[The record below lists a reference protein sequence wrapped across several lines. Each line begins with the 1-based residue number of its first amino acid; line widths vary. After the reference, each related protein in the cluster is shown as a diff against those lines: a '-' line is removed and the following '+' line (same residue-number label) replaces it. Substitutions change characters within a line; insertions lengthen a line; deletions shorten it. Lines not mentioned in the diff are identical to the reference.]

1 MSVLK
6 NSLNYI
12 LVLGIL
18 PVSLYSQ
25 DVSVLLSDVTVDG
38 YTEDIIVPVT
48 LINPDHNVG
57 GFQFDVIANP
67 AMVEMTGLTP
77 MGAGSDF
84 SADYT
89 VFSLSL
95 IHI

>member
-18 PVSLYSQ
+18 SVSLYSQ
-25 DVSVLLSDVTVDG
+25 NVSVLLSDVTVDG
-38 YTEDIIVPVT
+38 YTEDIVVPVT

-67 AMVEMTGLTP
+67 NMV
-77 MGAGSDF
+77 
-84 SADYT
+84 
-89 VFSLSL
+89 
-95 IHI
+95 